1 MLNRRQLRIKAMEVI
16 YAFDKSIDKD
26 INHQLN
32 YFLISN
38 KNFYKLYISSF
49 ALFHQIY
56 LFASGLHLKN
66 KKKFLKNN
74 SEISLEKISN
84 NYILKKIS
92 SDQTLLDQIKKLKIN
107 YWVDYPEQMNSVW
120 KSIKESDL
128 MIKYSNDSKNTFEE
142 DKIFLVNLFKKIIA
156 PNPKLFEFY
165 EDTEISW
172 VNDYPLINT
181 LVLNSLKKIKQ
192 RSRASL
198 ISLKLYKNDED
209 AEFGIELIKY
219 VIENKEMLQDEI
231 SKVTPNWDN
240 ERIAQIDLILL
251 QMCLSEFL
259 FFESIPLKVSI
270 NEYLEIAKEYSSDK
284 SNIFINGIMDSLSKQ
299 FENEGRINKNKRGLQ
314 LFTIFND
321 IKFKL

>member
-49 ALFHQIY
+49 ALFNQIH
-56 LFASGLHLKN
+56 LFASRLHVKN

-120 KSIKESDL
+120 KSIKESEL
-128 MIKYSNDSKNTFEE
+128 MINYSDGSKNTFEE

-156 PNPKLFEFY
+156 PNPKLFDFY

-172 VNDYPLINT
+172 ANDYPLINT

-192 RSRASL
+192 RSKASL

-219 VIENKEMLQDEI
+219 VIKNKEILQNEI

-259 FFESIPLKVSI
+259 FFKSIPLKVSI

-321 IKFKL
+321 I

>member
-49 ALFHQIY
+49 ALFNQIY
-56 LFASGLHLKN
+56 LYASELHLKN
-66 KKKFLKNN
+66 NKKFLKNN
-74 SEISLEKISN
+74 SELSLKKISN

-92 SDQTLLDQIKKLKIN
+92 SDHTLLDQIKKLKIN
-107 YWVDYPEQMNSVW
+107 YWVDYPEQMNFVW

-128 MIKYSNDSKNTFEE
+128 MINYSDGSKNTFEE
-142 DKIFLVNLFKKIIA
+142 DKSFFVNLFKKVIA
-156 PNPKLFEFY
+156 PNPKLYEFY

-172 VNDYPLINT
+172 INDYPLINT

-192 RSRASL
+192 RSRVSL
-198 ISLKLYKNDED
+198 ISTKLYKNDED
-209 AEFGIELIKY
+209 AEFGIELIKS
-219 VIENKEMLQDEI
+219 VITNKEMLQDEI
-231 SKVTPNWDN
+231 SKITPNWDN

-259 FFESIPLKVSI
+259 FFKSIPLKVSI
-270 NEYLEIAKEYSSDK
+270 NEYLEIAKEYSSNK

-299 FENEGRINKNKRGLQ
+299 FEKDGRINKNKRGLQ
-314 LFTIFND
+314 LFTIFD
-321 IKFKL
+321 HI

>member
-1 MLNRRQLRIKAMEVI
+1 MEVI

-38 KNFYKLYISSF
+38 KNFYKLYISYF
-49 ALFHQIY
+49 ALFNQIY
-56 LFASGLHLKN
+56 LYASELHLKN
-66 KKKFLKNN
+66 NKKFLKNN
-74 SEISLEKISN
+74 SELSLKKISN

-92 SDQTLLDQIKKLKIN
+92 SDHSLLDQIKKLKIN
-107 YWVDYPEQMNSVW
+107 YWVDYPEQMNFVW

-128 MIKYSNDSKNTFEE
+128 MINYSDDSKNTFEE
-142 DKIFLVNLFKKIIA
+142 DKSFFVNLFKKIIA
-156 PNPKLFEFY
+156 PNPKLYEFY

-192 RSRASL
+192 RSRVSL
-198 ISLKLYKNDED
+198 ISTKLYKNDED
-209 AEFGIELIKY
+209 AEFGIELIKS
-219 VIENKEMLQDEI
+219 VITNKEMLQDEI
-231 SKVTPNWDN
+231 SKITPNWDN

-259 FFESIPLKVSI
+259 FFKSIPLKVSI
-270 NEYLEIAKEYSSDK
+270 NEYLEIAKEYSSNK

-299 FENEGRINKNKRGLQ
+299 FEKDGRINKNKRGLQ
-314 LFTIFND
+314 LFTIFD
-321 IKFKL
+321 HI

>member
-38 KNFYKLYISSF
+38 KNFYKLYISYF
-49 ALFHQIY
+49 ALFNQIY
-56 LFASGLHLKN
+56 LYASELHLKN
-66 KKKFLKNN
+66 NKKFLKNN
-74 SEISLEKISN
+74 SELSLKKISN

-92 SDQTLLDQIKKLKIN
+92 SDHSLLDQIKKLKIN
-107 YWVDYPEQMNSVW
+107 YWVDYPEQMNFVW

-128 MIKYSNDSKNTFEE
+128 MINYSDDSKNTFEE
-142 DKIFLVNLFKKIIA
+142 DKSFFVNLFKKIIA
-156 PNPKLFEFY
+156 PNPKLYEFY

-192 RSRASL
+192 RSRVSL
-198 ISLKLYKNDED
+198 ISTKLYKNDED
-209 AEFGIELIKY
+209 AEFGIELIKS
-219 VIENKEMLQDEI
+219 VITNKEMLQDEI
-231 SKVTPNWDN
+231 SKITPNWDN

-259 FFESIPLKVSI
+259 FFKSIPLKVSI
-270 NEYLEIAKEYSSDK
+270 NEYLEIAKEYSSNK

-299 FENEGRINKNKRGLQ
+299 FEKDGRINKNKRGLQ
-314 LFTIFND
+314 LFTIFD
-321 IKFKL
+321 HI

>member
-16 YAFDKSIDKD
+16 YAFDKSIDKY

-32 YFLISN
+32 YSLISN

-49 ALFHQIY
+49 ALFNQIH
-56 LFASGLHLKN
+56 LFASGLHVKN
-66 KKKFLKNN
+66 KKKFLKNT

-92 SDQTLLDQIKKLKIN
+92 TDQTLLDQIKKLKIN

-120 KSIKESDL
+120 KSIKESEL
-128 MIKYSNDSKNTFEE
+128 MINYSDGSKNTFEE

-156 PNPKLFEFY
+156 PNPKLFDFY

-172 VNDYPLINT
+172 ANDYPLINT

-192 RSRASL
+192 RSKASL

-219 VIENKEMLQDEI
+219 VIKNKEILQNEI

-259 FFESIPLKVSI
+259 FFKSIPLKVSI

-321 IKFKL
+321 I

>member
-49 ALFHQIY
+49 ALFNQIH
-56 LFASGLHLKN
+56 LFVTGLHHKN
-66 KKKFLKNN
+66 KKKFLKNT

-120 KSIKESDL
+120 KSIKESEL
-128 MIKYSNDSKNTFEE
+128 MINYSDGSKNTFEE

-156 PNPKLFEFY
+156 PNPKLFDFY

-172 VNDYPLINT
+172 ANDYPLINT
-181 LVLNSLKKIKQ
+181 LILNSLKKIKQ
-192 RSRASL
+192 RSKASL

-209 AEFGIELIKY
+209 AEFGIELIKN
-219 VIENKEMLQDEI
+219 VIQNKEMLQDEI

-259 FFESIPLKVSI
+259 FFKSIPLKVSI
-270 NEYLEIAKEYSSDK
+270 NEYLEIAKEYSSNK

-321 IKFKL
+321 I

>member
-49 ALFHQIY
+49 ALFNQIH
-56 LFASGLHLKN
+56 LFVTGLHHKN
-66 KKKFLKNN
+66 KKKFLKNT

-120 KSIKESDL
+120 KSIKESEL
-128 MIKYSNDSKNTFEE
+128 MINYSDGSKNTFEE

-156 PNPKLFEFY
+156 PNPKLFDFY

-172 VNDYPLINT
+172 ANDYPLINT
-181 LVLNSLKKIKQ
+181 LILNSLKKIKQ
-192 RSRASL
+192 RSKASL

-209 AEFGIELIKY
+209 AEFGIELIKN
-219 VIENKEMLQDEI
+219 VIQNKEMLQDEI

-259 FFESIPLKVSI
+259 FFKSIPLKVSI
-270 NEYLEIAKEYSSDK
+270 NEYLEIAKEYSSNK

-321 IKFKL
+321 IYI

>member
-49 ALFHQIY
+49 ALFNQIH
-56 LFASGLHLKN
+56 LFATGLHHKN
-66 KKKFLKNN
+66 KKKFLKNT

-120 KSIKESDL
+120 KSIKESEL
-128 MIKYSNDSKNTFEE
+128 MINYSDGSKNTFEE

-156 PNPKLFEFY
+156 PNPKLFDFY

-172 VNDYPLINT
+172 ANDYPLINT

-192 RSRASL
+192 RSKASL

-209 AEFGIELIKY
+209 AEFGIELIKN
-219 VIENKEMLQDEI
+219 VIQNKEMLQDEI

-259 FFESIPLKVSI
+259 FFKSIPLKVSI
-270 NEYLEIAKEYSSDK
+270 NEYLEIAKEYSSNK

-321 IKFKL
+321 IYI

>member
-49 ALFHQIY
+49 ALFNQIH
-56 LFASGLHLKN
+56 LFATGLHHKN
-66 KKKFLKNN
+66 KKKFLKNT

-120 KSIKESDL
+120 KSIKESEL
-128 MIKYSNDSKNTFEE
+128 MINYSDGSKNTFEE

-156 PNPKLFEFY
+156 PNPKLFDFY

-172 VNDYPLINT
+172 ANDYPLINT
-181 LVLNSLKKIKQ
+181 LILNSLKKIKQ
-192 RSRASL
+192 RSKASL

-209 AEFGIELIKY
+209 AEFGIELIKN
-219 VIENKEMLQDEI
+219 VIQNKEMLQDEI

-259 FFESIPLKVSI
+259 FFKSIPLKVSI
-270 NEYLEIAKEYSSDK
+270 NEYLEIAKEYSSNK

-321 IKFKL
+321 IYI